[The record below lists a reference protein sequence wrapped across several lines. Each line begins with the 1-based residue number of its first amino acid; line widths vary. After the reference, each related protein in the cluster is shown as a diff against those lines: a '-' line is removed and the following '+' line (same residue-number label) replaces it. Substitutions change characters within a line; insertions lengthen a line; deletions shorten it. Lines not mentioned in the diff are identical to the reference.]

1 MRSERV
7 VTQHGRVRG
16 PLRHH
21 AAHSVTDS
29 GVVKLGL

>member
-16 PLRHH
+16 PLGHNE
-21 AAHSVTDS
+21 AHSVKDF
-29 GVVKLGL
+29 GVVKIGL